1 VITMSPCNMRGID
14 SNKPLREYC
23 TMLRS
28 KYRSNNGVL
37 LVQIPQ
43 FVMKSF
49 NRDVALKRGYHAF
62 PPAGLQY
69 LYEAI
74 KQRSLDVCILD
85 LNLLLLERVCEDELF
100 NHEDWLTIFE
110 DYMRIYTPFI
120 VGVSCLYDTGIPL
133 LKQILEFLVKLDKS
147 VVVTGG
153 VIASYEWK
161 NLLARDLCH
170 FVIRGEGENKIN
182 YLFDYLTDENLGY
195 KPNAGIYFKYLDVC
209 HETTGDTD
217 PVKLRGSLIDSY
229 SLVKIK
235 EYCRYGS
242 LNPFSRIANIRSSP
256 FAAIQLSR
264 GCRGSCSFCSV
275 RDFMGKGVRKRPVED
290 VLREMEFLI
299 HNCGVRHFEWLDD
312 DLLFFKKDF
321 QDILESIIKHKWT
334 ITWSANN
341 GLIASSIDNYT
352 MQLMRDSGCIGFKI
366 GIETGNADI
375 LKKIK
380 KPAKLDTFRKVSKL
394 FDKYPEVFVGGNF
407 MIGFPEERFYQMMDS
422 FRFYLELNL
431 DWGAFTICQMIRGAT
446 AFSEFED
453 YFNAQMD
460 TDAENIKNFIPSR
473 ESSNGR
479 ISTKN
484 GFAGGLEVFK
494 LDPELIPDEDQIKEI
509 WFVFNLVGNYINNK
523 NLKPGGRVDKFISW
537 VEMAQAGYPANPY
550 MSLFLSLAYTIKGD
564 YVKTNEYYNKAV
576 EYYKTDYWQERFKSF
591 GLLEIL
597 NNFPKNKDESFMAI
611 QSLREMVDEYY

>member
-1 VITMSPCNMRGID
+1 MISMTLGNMQGTD
-14 SNKPLREYC
+14 SNKPLQEYC
-23 TMLRS
+23 TTLRS
-28 KYRSNNGVL
+28 KYQLNNRVL

-43 FVMKSF
+43 LVIKSF

-74 KQRSLDVCILD
+74 KHRSIDVRILD
-85 LNLLLLERVCEDELF
+85 LNFQLLKRVCEEESF

-110 DYMRIYTPFI
+110 DYIRVNTPFI

-133 LKQILEFLVKLDKS
+133 LKQVLEFLRKRDMS
-147 VVVTGG
+147 VVITGG

-161 NLLARDLCH
+161 NLLVRNLCH

-182 YLFDYLTDENLGY
+182 YLFDYLTDENIGC
-195 KPNAGIYFKYLDVC
+195 KPKAGIYFKYKDIC

-217 PVKLRGSLIDSY
+217 PVKLSGSLIDSY
-229 SLVKIK
+229 SLVKLEK
-235 EYCRYGS
+235 YCRYGS
-242 LNPFSRIANIRSSP
+242 LNPFSRIANIRSAP
-256 FAAIQLSR
+256 FASIQLSR
-264 GCRGSCSFCSV
+264 GCRGLCSFCSV

-299 HNCGVRHFEWLDD
+299 HNRGVRHFEWLDD

-321 QDILESIIKHKWT
+321 QYILESIIKHNWA

-341 GLIASSIDNYT
+341 GLIALSIDDYT

-366 GIETGNADI
+366 GIETGNDSM

-380 KPAKLDTFRKVSKL
+380 KPAKLDIFRKVSQL
-394 FDKYPEVFVGGNF
+394 FGKYPEVFIGGNF
-407 MIGFPEERFYQMMDS
+407 MIGFPKERFCQMMDS

-431 DWGAFTICQMIRGAT
+431 DWGSFTVCQVIRGAT

-460 TDAENIKNFIPSR
+460 TGTENIKNFIPSR

-479 ISTKN
+479 ISAKN
-484 GFAGGLEVFK
+484 GFAYGLEVFK
-494 LDPELIPDEDQIKEI
+494 LDPDLIPDEDQIKEI

-523 NLKPGGRVDKFISW
+523 NLKPGCRIDKFISW
-537 VEMAQAGYPANPY
+537 VEMAQAGYPTNPY
-550 MSLFLSLAYTIKGD
+550 MSLFLALAYTIKGD
-564 YVKTNEYYNKAV
+564 SAKTNEYYDKAV
-576 EYYKTDYWQERFKSF
+576 EYHKTDYWLERFKSF

-597 NNFPKNKDESFMAI
+597 NNFPKNKDQSFIGI
-611 QSLREMVDEYY
+611 QSLREMVAEHY